1 MKQELENKRPD
12 SEERRSIWQ
21 RWKQNLKDWAWYC
34 KEHPDWL
41 DLDVQ
46 TWVSTHIGQPLR
58 RRWQRLRELR
68 HQNRQRQLPETE
80 WKLGQLLLFLWGS
93 LPRMGSDLRERLTRR
108 RKGAIRSGGR
118 MRAFF
123 EDMKLHPAVFV
134 AGAVAVTAVAVCLSM
149 YTIGATARYDGVELG
164 TVRSAHSVSAAVDQ
178 LEEITRQTLSDT
190 D

>member
-21 RWKQNLKDWAWYC
+21 RWKQNLKDWVWFC

-46 TWVSTHIGQPLR
+46 AWVSTHIGQPLR

-80 WKLGQLLLFLWGS
+80 WKLGQLLLFLW
-93 LPRMGSDLRERLTRR
+93 
-108 RKGAIRSGGR
+108 
-118 MRAFF
+118 
-123 EDMKLHPAVFV
+123 
-134 AGAVAVTAVAVCLSM
+134 AVCPVWAPTS
-149 YTIGATARYDGVELG
+149 GSGSPAAARGPFAPVDGCG
-164 TVRSAHSVSAAVDQ
+164 PSSRT
-178 LEEITRQTLSDT
+178 
-190 D
+190 

>member
-21 RWKQNLKDWAWYC
+21 RWKQNLKDWVWFC

-149 YTIGATARYDGVELG
+149 YTIGATARLMW
-164 TVRSAHSVSAAVDQ
+164 
-178 LEEITRQTLSDT
+178 EEFNAKSEI
-190 D
+190 

>member
-21 RWKQNLKDWAWYC
+21 RWKQNLKDWVWFC

-58 RRWQRLRELR
+58 RRWHRLRELR

-80 WKLGQLLLFLWGS
+80 WKLGQLLLFLWG
-93 LPRMGSDLRERLTRR
+93 RFLT
-108 RKGAIRSGGR
+108 
-118 MRAFF
+118 
-123 EDMKLHPAVFV
+123 
-134 AGAVAVTAVAVCLSM
+134 
-149 YTIGATARYDGVELG
+149 
-164 TVRSAHSVSAAVDQ
+164 
-178 LEEITRQTLSDT
+178 
-190 D
+190 

>member
-68 HQNRQRQLPETE
+68 HQNRQRHAYNL
-80 WKLGQLLLFLWGS
+80 
-93 LPRMGSDLRERLTRR
+93 
-108 RKGAIRSGGR
+108 
-118 MRAFF
+118 
-123 EDMKLHPAVFV
+123 
-134 AGAVAVTAVAVCLSM
+134 
-149 YTIGATARYDGVELG
+149 
-164 TVRSAHSVSAAVDQ
+164 
-178 LEEITRQTLSDT
+178 
-190 D
+190 